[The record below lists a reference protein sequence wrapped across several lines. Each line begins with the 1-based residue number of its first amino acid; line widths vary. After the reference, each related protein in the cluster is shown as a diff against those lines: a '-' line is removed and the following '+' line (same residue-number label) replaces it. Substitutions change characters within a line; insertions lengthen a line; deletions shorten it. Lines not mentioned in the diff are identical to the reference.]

1 MPRSDTSTDMLG
13 LSIRLKPADLDLL
26 ESVAKKEG
34 IAMARLVRQM
44 VEDSLHLMSLP
55 KPIAEVLE
63 GDMAEQ
69 GMSTTYCRNYLVLLL
84 TQRYGQILAERAKK
98 EARAEEAR
106 KAP

>member
-1 MPRSDTSTDMLG
+1 MLG

-55 KPIAEVLE
+55 KAHRR
-63 GDMAEQ
+63 GSR
-69 GMSTTYCRNYLVLLL
+69 GRH
-84 TQRYGQILAERAKK
+84 G
-98 EARAEEAR
+98 
-106 KAP
+106 